1 MPHRDR
7 QLLTLMTYLS
17 SRKIQFTVLA
27 ITTMVALTVFL
38 YGANGIRG
46 TDQYWYLGD
55 VETLISK
62 QDPLTNIVYPAK
74 LLREHGASSTPNYFM
89 HNGPLLHLVAHLS
102 RDSDP
107 YHIWILLNLISHI
120 AVAAVIFAIC
130 KSYTTAHIAV
140 WLTSL
145 YLLSPIAIWQSINM
159 LQEQLYAGLFAL
171 SILWLAFPKIK
182 WLQVIATIFTLAG
195 ICSHPIFF
203 IVGIFNAVA
212 WCIQGILDRR
222 HYKTIVGIS
231 LGVLYVV
238 TKSSSDQYFPSS
250 FQPDL
255 SAIISGSVPGKSNML
270 WHYSDTQAEINIAL
284 LWNKFKFAVENHLL
298 TLRNLPFYIYT
309 NIALLLLPITI
320 LTGVRKYPWILLFTL
335 CIGLGSYLAILV
347 LMQIQ
352 PRYQQIVAVVTF
364 VSIGFGIKELSG
376 KISSRKFKVLF
387 NIGTM
392 LLVVATTSVSMYLAH
407 TAHKQSEAEAI
418 SMNSLANNIE
428 ELPLDARILIL
439 DSTKHELKLS
449 YALKPRKV
457 LAARTDFIDTSALL
471 KATSIFDP
479 THVISIKNIQ
489 WDGVSTKNVKKIEDE
504 YLGNIFI
511 GGVNTDY

>member
-1 MPHRDR
+1 
-7 QLLTLMTYLS
+7 MTYLS
-17 SRKIQFTVLA
+17 SQKAQFTVLA
-27 ITTMVALTVFL
+27 ITTIVALTVFL

-55 VETLISK
+55 VEALISK
-62 QDPLTNIVYPAK
+62 QDPLTNIIYPAK
-74 LLREHGASSTPNYFM
+74 LLREHGASPTPNYFM
-89 HNGPLLHLVAHLS
+89 HNGPLLHFVAHVS
-102 RDSDP
+102 ENSDP
-107 YHIWILLNLISHI
+107 YRTWILLNLISHLI
-120 AVAAVIFAIC
+120 VALVIFAIC
-130 KSYTTAHIAV
+130 KAYTTVHIAV

-159 LQEQLYAGLFAL
+159 LQEQLYSGLFAL

-182 WLQVIATIFTLAG
+182 WLQVLSTIFLLIG

-203 IVGIFNAVA
+203 ILGIFNAVA
-212 WCIQGILDRR
+212 WCIKGILDRQ
-222 HYKTIVGIS
+222 HYKLVIGIC
-231 LGVLYVV
+231 LGVLYVL
-238 TKSSSDQYFPSS
+238 TKSFSNHYFPSS

-284 LWNKFKFAVENHLL
+284 LWNKFVFAVENHFL
-298 TLRNLPFYIYT
+298 TMRNLPFYLYT
-309 NIALLLLPITI
+309 NMALLLLPVTI
-320 LTGVRKYPWILLFTL
+320 LIGARKYPWILLFTL
-335 CIGLGSYLAILV
+335 CISLGSYLAILV

-352 PRYQQIVAVVTF
+352 PRYQQIVAVVSF

-376 KISSRKFKVLF
+376 KFSSQKFNVLF
-387 NIGTM
+387 NISAM
-392 LLVVATTSVSMYLAH
+392 FLVVTTASVSMYLAH

-418 SMNSLANNIE
+418 SMNMLDNNIE
-428 ELPLDARILIL
+428 GLPLDARILIL

-457 LAARTDFIDTSALL
+457 LAARTDFIDTAALL

-489 WDGVSTKNVKKIEDE
+489 WDGVSTKSVKAIQDE

-511 GGVNTDY
+511 GRVNADR